1 MSDLNSMRPWTVHVV
16 DDRDKHTRG
25 DIRPDASGSTI
36 NDERGNVMA
45 KKTGAFVK
53 LLQMRRRTR

>member
-1 MSDLNSMRPWTVHVV
+1 MRPWTVHVV
-16 DDRDKHTRG
+16 DDRDKHIRG
-25 DIRPDASGSTI
+25 DIRPDTSGSTI